1 MKDTNAKSSK
11 STGRAPFQPITSL
24 LQVPTAL
31 FEIRA
36 LAEEH
41 KSGHIVPL
49 IDSIITVTLQ
59 DPNAWAEVAK
69 MRPVQ
74 EGNGK

>member
-11 STGRAPFQPITSL
+11 STGRAPFQPVTSL

-41 KSGHIVPL
+41 KAGHIVPL
-49 IDSIITVTLQ
+49 IDSIIAITLA
-59 DPNAWAEVAK
+59 DPEAWAKVASMQPAK
-69 MRPVQ
+69 
-74 EGNGK
+74 EN